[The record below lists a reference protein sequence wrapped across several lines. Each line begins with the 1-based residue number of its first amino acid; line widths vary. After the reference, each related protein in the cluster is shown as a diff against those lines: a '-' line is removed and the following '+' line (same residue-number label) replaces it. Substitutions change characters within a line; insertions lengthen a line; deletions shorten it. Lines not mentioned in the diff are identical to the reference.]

1 MSDQIKHPDTFCAA
15 PFIAAE
21 ITIDGTLQPCCMYK
35 VDEEMRRLPN
45 EFPLHNFR
53 NFKNWRENVL
63 SPLKNEL
70 MGGIKHDRCNV
81 CWERESVSK
90 WHGSLRLEY
99 NRQYKD
105 YIAKEFDPNKLDD
118 VRYLS
123 VQFGN
128 YCNLKCIQCNSM
140 YSSSHETEEKQ
151 HKEKFAALEL
161 LTLRNSERKWYQ
173 TQEFEQLKPELIS
186 NLDRIQLYGGEP
198 LITPQAIK
206 FLNSIPDPSRVALNV
221 ITNASVIKDDVFELL
236 SKFKSIQ
243 LNVSLDGTGEHAEY
257 VRYGCSWSDVDL
269 NIKKLK
275 TLKNLESFSINH
287 VFQCTSYKTFLP
299 VLDYCIEQNLHLVLI
314 RLTHPTHLTINSLPP
329 KLHQK
334 FLTEV
339 QAYQKIYK
347 NNVTVRE
354 WINYA
359 TGILENYNYNLEE
372 HTKFKNHINL
382 MDEIRQT
389 SFIDVFGEI

>member
-1 MSDQIKHPDTFCAA
+1 MSNQIKNSTFCVA

-21 ITIDGTLQPCCMYK
+21 ITIDGTLQPCCVYK
-35 VDEEMRRLPN
+35 VDDQMRKRPN

-53 NFKNWRENVL
+53 NFKNWRAEVL
-63 SPLKNEL
+63 SPLKNDL
-70 MGGIKHDRCNV
+70 LSGVKHDRCNV
-81 CWERESVSK
+81 CWERESIGTN
-90 WHGSLRLEY
+90 HGSLRLGY
-99 NRQYKD
+99 NRQYAD
-105 YIAKEFDPNKLDD
+105 YIAREFDPNKLDD

-151 HKEKFAALEL
+151 HKEKFADLGL
-161 LTLRNSERKWYQ
+161 LTLRDSERKWYQ
-173 TQEFEQLKPELIS
+173 TPEFEQMRPELIN

-206 FLNSIPDPSRVALNV
+206 FLNSVPDPSRVSLQV
-221 ITNASVIKDDVFELL
+221 ITNATVVKDDVFDLL

-257 VRYGCSWSDVDL
+257 VRYGCSWSDVDT

-299 VLDYCIEQNLHLVLI
+299 VLDYCMEQNLHLVLI
-314 RLTHPTHLTINSLPP
+314 KLTHPTHLAINSLPP
-329 KLHQK
+329 QLHQE
-334 FLTEV
+334 FLNQV
-339 QAYQKIYK
+339 RAYQSVYDD
-347 NNVTVRE
+347 NRLVRN
-354 WINYA
+354 WIDYA
-359 TGILENYNYNLEE
+359 LDILNNYNYNREE
-372 HTKFKNHINL
+372 HTKFKDHINL

-389 SFIDVFGEI
+389 SFIQVFGEI